1 MEHVYDLHNE
11 FKKPTNRKMRSSSLM
26 YEFVNLGTEKDPKNV
41 NLGLGCS
48 PQEKVAFVKLF
59 KEYKDVFAWTYGDL
73 KTFDT
78 NAMQHVIPLEKDVKP
93 YQQKLR
99 KMHPSLE
106 PLVKKELNKML
117 DAKIIFPIRHTH

>member
-1 MEHVYDLHNE
+1 M
-11 FKKPTNRKMRSSSLM
+11 
-26 YEFVNLGTEKDPKNV
+26 VNLGTKKDLKNV

-48 PQEKVAFVKLF
+48 PQENVAFVKLF
-59 KEYKDVFAWTYGDL
+59 KEYKDIFAWTYEDL

-78 NAMQHVIPLEKDVKP
+78 SIMQHVIPLEKEAKP
-93 YQQKLR
+93 YQQMLR

-117 DAKIIFPIRHTH
+117 DAKIIFPVKHTC